1 MKSAREAASVPEAP
15 PSRSLPKTNVYKE
28 GYASMKGFAALQACS
43 SKYLFLFSAK
53 DTYPPSPVHMLYQPR
68 PHQKPSLK
76 GKVSRRDGRV
86 SSPPPPKASL
96 RRGRTAVPRAAGE
109 YSLKPYPPSPRIKAL
124 PYTLPS
130 LHRIPLS
137 PFCMLIRPPR
147 ISMHPR
153 ILSGLLFW
161 CINIGFSPFIH

>member
-1 MKSAREAASVPEAP
+1 MRKMKSAREAASVPEAP

-43 SKYLFLFSAK
+43 SKHLFLFSPK
-53 DTYPPSPVHMLYQPR
+53 NTYPPFPVHMLYQPR
-68 PHQKPSLK
+68 PPAPKAFPEREGVPK
-76 GKVSRRDGRV
+76 GRKGSV
-86 SSPPPPKASL
+86 PPAPKASL

-109 YSLKPYPPSPRIKAL
+109 YSLKPHPPSPRIKAL

-130 LHRIPLS
+130 LHRIPPS

-147 ISMHPR
+147 ISMHPANPVR
-153 ILSGLLFW
+153 IALLV
-161 CINIGFSPFIH
+161 H